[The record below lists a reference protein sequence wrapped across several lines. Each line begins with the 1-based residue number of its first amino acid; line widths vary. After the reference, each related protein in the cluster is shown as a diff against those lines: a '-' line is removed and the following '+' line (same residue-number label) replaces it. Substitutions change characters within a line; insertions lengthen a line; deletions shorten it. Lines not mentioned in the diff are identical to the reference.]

1 MKIGELIKII
11 EKKILSQDCI
21 TKVKI
26 EDKSFLHKNHKSN
39 EKGKFHIL
47 LLIESAELKEKN
59 KLWAIYDSTTD
70 SEKKKQIKEIINKK
84 KKKVAIDKSHP
95 KSYKALTKKDI
106 LGFKNDGC
114 LFARKIDKDAKITVN
129 FN

>member
-1 MKIGELIKII
+1 MKISELIKII

-39 EKGKFHIL
+39 EKRKFHIL

-59 KLWAIYDSTTD
+59 KLYSTRFIYKILDNELKNNIHSL
-70 SEKKKQIKEIINKK
+70 QIKLI
-84 KKKVAIDKSHP
+84 
-95 KSYKALTKKDI
+95 
-106 LGFKNDGC
+106 
-114 LFARKIDKDAKITVN
+114 
-129 FN
+129 

>member
-1 MKIGELIKII
+1 MKISELIKII

-47 LLIESAELKEKN
+47 LLIVSAELKEKN
-59 KLWAIYDSTTD
+59 KLYSTRFIYKILDDELKNNIHSL
-70 SEKKKQIKEIINKK
+70 QIKLI
-84 KKKVAIDKSHP
+84 
-95 KSYKALTKKDI
+95 
-106 LGFKNDGC
+106 
-114 LFARKIDKDAKITVN
+114 
-129 FN
+129 

>member
-1 MKIGELIKII
+1 MNINELIKII

-21 TKVKI
+21 TSVKI

-59 KLWAIYDSTTD
+59 KLYSTRFIYKILDNELKNNIHSL
-70 SEKKKQIKEIINKK
+70 QIKLI
-84 KKKVAIDKSHP
+84 
-95 KSYKALTKKDI
+95 
-106 LGFKNDGC
+106 
-114 LFARKIDKDAKITVN
+114 
-129 FN
+129 